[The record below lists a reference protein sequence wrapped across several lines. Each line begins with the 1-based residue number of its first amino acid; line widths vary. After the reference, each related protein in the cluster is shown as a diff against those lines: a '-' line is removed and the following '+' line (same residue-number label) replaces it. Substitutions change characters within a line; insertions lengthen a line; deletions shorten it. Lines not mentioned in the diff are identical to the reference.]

1 MSKTV
6 TGIDEAL
13 EQFIKPMEFFKENA
27 LPDELNLVTQLRGLF
42 IKHGATE
49 EDMAATFDDN
59 HFVKDAANKHASAQ
73 QFLLNRFCADEYFKK
88 ELENTDTR
96 LQRHVLIYNI
106 RSDDWLTIMDQTV
119 VPTML
124 EMGLPKQESE

>member
-6 TGIDEAL
+6 TGIDQAL
-13 EQFIKPMEFFKENA
+13 DQFIKPMEFFKEKA
-27 LPDELNLVTQLRGLF
+27 IDGEMDLVGKLRGLF

-49 EDMAATFDDN
+49 EDMAANFDSS
-59 HFVKDAANKHASAQ
+59 HFVQDAANKHASAQ
-73 QFLLNRFCADEYFKK
+73 QFLLNRYCADEYFKK
-88 ELENTDTR
+88 ELEAVDTR

-106 RSDDWLTIMDQTV
+106 RSDDWLKIMDQTV

-124 EMGLPKQESE
+124 EMGLPKRSTE